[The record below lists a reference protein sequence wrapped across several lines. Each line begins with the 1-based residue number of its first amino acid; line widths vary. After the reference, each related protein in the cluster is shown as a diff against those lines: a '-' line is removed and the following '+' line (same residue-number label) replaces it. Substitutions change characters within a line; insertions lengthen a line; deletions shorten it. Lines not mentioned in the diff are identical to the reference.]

1 MSNRSIGVS
10 VSRIDGPE
18 KVHGAARFTDDYR
31 PPGLLHAALLPSPYA
46 HARIVKIDT
55 SRARSAAGVRG
66 AFTGKDFP
74 IRTGIYIGD
83 KMSLAMDK
91 VRHFGEP
98 VAAVV
103 AESEAAALQAVSAIA
118 VEYEPLPALGSV
130 RESLQPDAPLV
141 HEQMGSYEHIPAILP
156 EPGSNVAHRTRIRK
170 GDWDTGFRNA
180 DVVVE
185 GQFSFP
191 QGDHAAMEPRVAIA
205 EIDPSG
211 RVLIHSSTQSP
222 FVVRSLMSRHFGIP
236 AGKIRIVTPRV
247 GGGFGGK
254 AGLQLEAL
262 AYLLSRGVGGRPVRL
277 ANSREL
283 DMSAS
288 PGRPGLHAHIKLG
301 AAADGRLVAGEIRFL
316 FDTGA
321 FADYAVNVSRAAG
334 YACSGPYRVPNLKAD
349 SLCVYTNHPFA
360 TAYRGFGHIEISFAV
375 ERAMDLLADKLGM
388 DPVQLRLINA
398 VVPGDSTPSRQILDP
413 DTGDLPGCIR
423 KVAERLDWGKGVRS
437 GEVDGK
443 VRAKGIACFW
453 KAPAI
458 PANTSSAA
466 VLTFNDDGSVNLV
479 TGIVEIGAGA
489 PTGLAQIVAERLQI
503 DPQMVHVV
511 PEVMTDRCPHDWT
524 TAASRSLFMAGRAA
538 LEAVED
544 AIGQIKEVA
553 CEPLGCSPEDLEV
566 AGGRV
571 FVAANPERV
580 LAFPEV
586 VCGYSYPN
594 GSSIG
599 GPVIGTGRYIAQG
612 LTGIDPQTGEGRP
625 GMEWTLGCE
634 GVEAEVDLLE
644 GSYRVLRAAC
654 CMDVGRVINPAL
666 ARGQIVGAMGMALGF
681 AASEAFSFD
690 DRSRLINGSLR
701 DFKIPRYGDQ
711 PEYIVDF
718 LETPQR
724 DGPYGAR
731 GLGEQGILGI
741 PGALAGALS
750 RGIGKPLNH
759 LPLTAELLWRI
770 LEDR

>member
-1 MSNRSIGVS
+1 MSNRTIGVS
-10 VSRIDGPE
+10 VARIDGPE

-31 PPGLLHAALLPSPYA
+31 PPGLLHAALLTSPHA

-55 SRARSAAGVRG
+55 SRARSAEGVRG
-66 AFTGKDFP
+66 VFTGRDFP

-83 KMSLAMDK
+83 KTPLAVDK
-91 VRHFGEP
+91 ARHFGEP
-98 VAAVV
+98 IAAVV
-103 AESEAAALQAVSAIA
+103 AESEAAALKAVSAIT

-130 RESLQPDAPLV
+130 RESLRPDAPLV

-170 GDWDTGFRNA
+170 GDWQAGFRDA
-180 DVVVE
+180 EVVVE

-205 EIDPSG
+205 EIGPSG
-211 RVLIHSSTQSP
+211 RVVIHSSTQSP

-236 AGKIRIVTPRV
+236 AGKIRIVTTRV

-262 AYLLSRGVGGRPVRL
+262 AYLLARGVGGRPVRL

-288 PGRPGLHAHIKLG
+288 PGRPGLQAYIKLG
-301 AAADGRLVAGEIRFL
+301 AASDGRLVAGEIRYL
-316 FDTGA
+316 FDSGA

-334 YACSGPYRVPNLKAD
+334 YACTGPYRVPNLKAD

-360 TAYRGFGHIEISFAV
+360 TAYRGFGHIEMSFAV
-375 ERAMDLLADKLGM
+375 ERVMDLLADKLGM

-398 VVPGDSTPSRQILDP
+398 VVPGDSTPSRQVLDP

-423 KVAERLDWGKGVRS
+423 KVAERLDWHKGVRS
-437 GEVDGK
+437 READGK

-453 KAPAI
+453 KAPAV
-458 PANTSSAA
+458 PPNTSSAA
-466 VLTFNDDGSVNLV
+466 VLTFNDDGSVNLA
-479 TGIVEIGAGA
+479 TGIVEIGAGT

-503 DPQMVHVV
+503 DTRTVHVV
-511 PEVMTDRCPHDWT
+511 PEVMTDRSPHDWT

-544 AIGQIKEVA
+544 AIAQIKQVA
-553 CEPLGCSPEDLEV
+553 CKPLGCRPEDLEV

-571 FVAANPERV
+571 FVARSPQRG

-586 VCGYSYPN
+586 VCGYSYPDGN
-594 GSSIG
+594 SIG
-599 GPVIGTGRYIAQG
+599 GPVIGRGRYIAEG
-612 LTGIDPQTGEGRP
+612 LTGIDPQSGEGRP
-625 GMEWTLGCE
+625 GIEWTLGCE
-634 GVEAEVDLLE
+634 GVEVEVDLRE

-666 ARGQIVGAMGMALGF
+666 ARGQVVGAMGMALGF

-690 DRSRLINGSLR
+690 DRSRLLNGSLR
-701 DFKIPRYGDQ
+701 DFKIPRYGEQ

-750 RGIGKPLNH
+750 RGIGKAMNH
-759 LPLTAELLWRI
+759 LPLTAELLWRRR
-770 LEDR
+770 EDR

>member
-1 MSNRSIGVS
+1 MSNRTIGVS
-10 VSRIDGPE
+10 VARIDGQE

-31 PPGLLHAALLPSPYA
+31 PPGLLHAALLTSPHA

-55 SRARSAAGVRG
+55 SRARSAEGVRG
-66 AFTGKDFP
+66 VFTGRDFP

-83 KMSLAMDK
+83 KTPLAVDK

-103 AESEAAALQAVSAIA
+103 AESEAAALKAVSAIT

-130 RESLQPDAPLV
+130 RQSLRPDAPLV

-170 GDWDTGFRNA
+170 GDWQAGFRDA
-180 DVVVE
+180 EVIVE
-185 GQFSFP
+185 GEFSFP

-205 EIDPSG
+205 EIGPSG
-211 RVLIHSSTQSP
+211 RVVIHSSTQSP

-254 AGLQLEAL
+254 AGMQLEAL

-283 DMSAS
+283 DMRAS
-288 PGRPGLHAHIKLG
+288 PGRPGLQAHVKLG
-301 AAADGRLVAGEIRFL
+301 AAADGRLVAGEIRYL
-316 FDTGA
+316 FDSGA

-334 YACSGPYRVPNLKAD
+334 YACTGPYRVPNLKAD

-360 TAYRGFGHIEISFAV
+360 TAYRGFGHIEMSFAV

-398 VVPGDSTPSRQILDP
+398 VVPGDSTPSRQVLDP

-423 KVAERLDWGKGVRS
+423 KVAERLDWHKGARS
-437 GEVDGK
+437 READGK

-453 KAPAI
+453 KAPAV
-458 PANTSSAA
+458 PPNTSSAA
-466 VLTFNDDGSVNLV
+466 VLTFNDDGSVSLA

-503 DPQMVHVV
+503 DPDMVHVV
-511 PEVMTDRCPHDWT
+511 PEVMTDRSPHDWT

-544 AIGQIKEVA
+544 AIAQIKQVA
-553 CEPLGCSPEDLEV
+553 SEPLGCGPEDLEV
-566 AGGRV
+566 ADGRV
-571 FVAANPERV
+571 FVARSPQRG

-586 VCGYSYPN
+586 VFGYSYPDGN
-594 GSSIG
+594 SIG
-599 GPVIGTGRYIAQG
+599 GPVIGRGRYIAEG

-625 GMEWTLGCE
+625 GIEWTLGCE
-634 GVEAEVDLLE
+634 GVEVEVDLRE

-666 ARGQIVGAMGMALGF
+666 ARGQVVGAMGMALGF

-759 LPLTAELLWRI
+759 LPLTAELLWRRR
-770 LEDR
+770 EDR